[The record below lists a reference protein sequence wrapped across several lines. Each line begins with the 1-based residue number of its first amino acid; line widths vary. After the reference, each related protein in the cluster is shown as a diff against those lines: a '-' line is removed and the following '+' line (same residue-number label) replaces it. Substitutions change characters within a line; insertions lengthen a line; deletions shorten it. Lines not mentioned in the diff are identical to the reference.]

1 MNWYNKNKKTI
12 EIGFLGESKI
22 RDILKSKKM
31 KFMQVDVMFKNH
43 KNKWCLGEVK
53 TQERFLAP
61 PFDGHGLPE
70 WQIKTRIEFYNETG
84 IEPYLFIY
92 ELNTE
97 NIYYN
102 SLLEL
107 TKKESFK
114 TNGKS
119 PRTIF
124 NLNNFKQIKHE

>member
-1 MNWYNKNKKTI
+1 MSWYNENKKTI

-22 RDILKSKKM
+22 RDILKNKKM
-31 KFMQVDVMFKNH
+31 LFMQVDVMFKNN

-53 TQERFLAP
+53 TQERFLSP

-70 WQIKTRIEFYNETG
+70 WQIKTRINFYNETG

-92 ELNTE
+92 ELPTE

-107 TKKESFK
+107 TEKESFK
-114 TNGKS
+114 TKGKS

-124 NLNNFKQIKHE
+124 KLNNFKQLKNK